1 MKYDIL
7 VFFEE
12 LSEDLIK
19 IWQKLGV
26 LYMKTDVPLY
36 LAKFFLEWELF

>member
-1 MKYDIL
+1 VSACPPEKNSAPTVEILMKYDIL

-19 IWQKLGV
+19 I
-26 LYMKTDVPLY
+26 
-36 LAKFFLEWELF
+36 